1 MSINQNHM
9 IILRNMTS
17 SYYNIALI
25 MNRLSNINNLK
36 KTAPYAEIVIVA
48 EDEGYNVE
56 LSISH
61 YAGESG
67 KTTLFK
73 NGKKLAEIEVPEK
86 VIKMLTAGYH
96 NGALYF
102 SGNGIKLARD
112 KVNAYKLAPES
123 EEETSNT
130 DETCKN
136 IRKLHA
142 LVGMYRKYIKSDGH
156 DRDLLLDLAMEERNG
171 YNLLIYPKI
180 ASKYTTEAVLLYKG
194 EYQVACDINNR
205 TLCVIQYGVNN
216 DIVDVNQKNT
226 ISISNKIRVSTK

>member
-9 IILRNMTS
+9 IILRNMTL

-25 MNRLSNINNLK
+25 VNKLSNINDLK

-112 KVNAYKLAPES
+112 KVNAYKLAPE
-123 EEETSNT
+123 
-130 DETCKN
+130 
-136 IRKLHA
+136 
-142 LVGMYRKYIKSDGH
+142 
-156 DRDLLLDLAMEERNG
+156 
-171 YNLLIYPKI
+171 
-180 ASKYTTEAVLLYKG
+180 
-194 EYQVACDINNR
+194 
-205 TLCVIQYGVNN
+205 
-216 DIVDVNQKNT
+216 
-226 ISISNKIRVSTK
+226 